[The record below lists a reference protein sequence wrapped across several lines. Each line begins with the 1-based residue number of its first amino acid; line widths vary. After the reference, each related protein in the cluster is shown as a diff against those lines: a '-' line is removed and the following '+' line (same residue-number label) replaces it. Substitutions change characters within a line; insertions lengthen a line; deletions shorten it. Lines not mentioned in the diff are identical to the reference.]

1 MKMKQHEFLQTK
13 QKSITLIG
21 MSGVGKTYLSG
32 LLENWGWARYSCD
45 FEIGNKYLI
54 EHLTGQMQ
62 SPEDMAVL
70 SAFIGKL
77 GDPKFGGL
85 PIEEFKKRQKAY
97 YDAECSSIASIST
110 AITNAHEDGFK
121 NFVHDSTGS
130 LCEIMDDD
138 LLAELG
144 RHTMFVYLQAGAEEE
159 KLVLERARLHPKPLF
174 FPPAKF
180 DGWVKEYLDS
190 EGLSASDQIVP
201 DDFSRW
207 VFPKLFKARLPK
219 YQKLADLY
227 GVTVSCRAFY
237 DVTNEKGFIERIAK
251 ALDE

>member
-1 MKMKQHEFLQTK
+1 MKKTRHQFLETK

-45 FEIGNKYLI
+45 FQIGNIYLK
-54 EHLTGQMQ
+54 EQLVSQMH
-62 SPEDMAVL
+62 SPEDMSAL
-70 SAFIGKL
+70 SHYIGKL
-77 GDPKFGGL
+77 GNPKLGGL
-85 PIEEFKKRQKAY
+85 PIDEFKKRQMAY
-97 YDAECSSIASIST
+97 YDAECLSIGGVGKARQEAGAS
-110 AITNAHEDGFK
+110 

-130 LCEIMDDD
+130 LCEVMDED

-144 RHTMFVYLQAGAEEE
+144 RNTLFVYLKAGVREEE
-159 KLVLERARLHPKPLF
+159 LVLERAKLYPKPLF

-180 DGWVKEYLDS
+180 DEWVSEYLFQKNLADT
-190 EGLSASDQIVP
+190 ELIEP

-207 VFPKLFKARLPK
+207 VFPKLFEARLPK
-219 YQKLADLY
+219 YQRLADLY
-227 GVTVSCRAFY
+227 GVTIECSAFY
-237 DVTNEKGFIERIAK
+237 DVTTEKGFIDRIAR